1 MRLVTLTPS
10 PQIAPWIH
18 HFWIFQSPLGLPA
31 DDLRVVVPN
40 GRHKLIV
47 PFRNGL
53 TARTPA
59 RAQHNREGDAV
70 LIGLWERP
78 TTLSSPA
85 AETVT
90 IGVEFLPHGL
100 RRFFPGIVG
109 ELSERIVPVDDA
121 LGRAGRELTRRV
133 MDLETPEAA
142 AAVVDAFLVQRL
154 RAAESPGQPVI
165 DAAVRMLVESGFRLQ
180 INELERRMGY
190 SRRYLHA
197 LFLQNVG
204 LAPKRLCGVMAFEQL
219 YRRFSQDKSAARLRD
234 DALDVYFDQSHFIR
248 SFKRFTG
255 FSPGA
260 FAELDN
266 EFGRIFYKGTS
277 PRASSQTYN
286 PGGA

>member
-1 MRLVTLTPS
+1 MQLVPLTPS
-10 PQIAPWIH
+10 PEIAPWIH
-18 HFWIFQSPLGLPA
+18 HFWIFKSPLGLPTG
-31 DDLRVVVPN
+31 DLRVVVPN

-53 TARTPA
+53 TAQTPA
-59 RAQHNREGDAV
+59 RAQFNREGDAV

-78 TTLSSPA
+78 TTLSSISA
-85 AETVT
+85 DTVT

-100 RRFFPGIVG
+100 RRFFPGLVG
-109 ELSERIVPVDDA
+109 ELSERIVPLDDA

-142 AAVVDAFLVQRL
+142 AAEVDAFLVERV
-154 RAAESPGQPVI
+154 RAAGSSGQHVI
-165 DAAVRMLVESGFRLQ
+165 DAALRILIESGFRVQ

-197 LFLQNVG
+197 LFLEHIG
-204 LAPKRLCGVMAFEQL
+204 LAPKRLSGVLLFERL

-277 PRASSQTYN
+277 QTYN
-286 PGGA
+286 PDGR